1 MSVPDLAPD
10 DDDDDIR
17 LIDDIIRFADREQ
30 LDGLVVSLDY
40 QKAFDTVEKKTIIA
54 ALKCFNFGAQFT
66 KFIETILKNTQSAVK
81 NGGWLSN
88 WFTTS
93 RGVRQGC
100 CVSPLLFVLVVELLA
115 IKIRNRDDIKGVL
128 RDSVLQDN
136 LKLLQYADDMT
147 LLLKNEADLNVCLGE
162 IDTFSKIS
170 GLKLNKKKSVGLWI
184 GQSKNNPE
192 GEEGISWAK
201 VENNIKILGIYFNAN
216 LEASKIPHNWT
227 GKVRIGKAQEKKK
240 VSKVDE
246 NTPFQKNWMEN
257 KFRFLLAH
265 FQVSDTMFA
274 T

>member
-1 MSVPDLAPD
+1 MDYKIFTKLLAVRLQKIIKTIIHENQSGFIKGRNISSH
-10 DDDDDIR
+10 IR

-40 QKAFDTVEKKTIIA
+40 QKAFNTVEKKTIIA

-136 LKLLQYADDMT
+136 LKLLQYANDMT
-147 LLLKNEADLNVCLGE
+147 LLLKDSLMILYVLP
-162 IDTFSKIS
+162 
-170 GLKLNKKKSVGLWI
+170 I
-184 GQSKNNPE
+184 GSN
-192 GEEGISWAK
+192 
-201 VENNIKILGIYFNAN
+201 
-216 LEASKIPHNWT
+216 
-227 GKVRIGKAQEKKK
+227 
-240 VSKVDE
+240 
-246 NTPFQKNWMEN
+246 
-257 KFRFLLAH
+257 
-265 FQVSDTMFA
+265 
-274 T
+274 